1 MMATQ
6 SLLEANHG
14 NGPLRLALRFTLRL
28 LSALALAAPCAAAT
42 FTVTSNADT
51 AGASCAATCTLRQ
64 AITAAN
70 SNAGADNITFNVPGS
85 GVRLFTPASAYPAL
99 TGPTVIDGYTQPSAS
114 ANTLAVG
121 SDASI
126 LIRIEGGGGIGSAQ
140 LDLSGGNSTIRGLS
154 FGNFGSGVSI
164 RINDVVGNSGNV
176 VEGVW
181 IGTTANGIGNA
192 PVGSSIVASG
202 TVNTAGLRIG
212 GSAPAQ
218 RNVLTGGV
226 LPFVGPQPAITISSN
241 NAVISNNYIDVDKNG
256 NFDNAAGFP
265 SAAIALRNGA
275 RFGGPN
281 TGERNIVVAGVFLG
295 ADSGNGVMVEGNYFG
310 VGADG
315 LSPLRVGQ
323 TQIDISGGTNHT
335 IRNNVI
341 GSGLPTASGIE
352 VGSSSTP
359 GLRIVGNWIGLGA
372 NGVAARPLGTG
383 IRLGAGAVGT
393 VIGGTGSADGNII
406 ANNLGA
412 GIEITAA
419 PATPVQILGN
429 RIGLNASAQ
438 PAGNVGAGI
447 NVLNANQS
455 VIGSTA
461 LGGANRI
468 AHNGGIGVSI
478 VAGTGNRVSGNSI
491 HSNGGLE
498 LDLGNGSAADGANA
512 NDNLDVDSG
521 GNTRLNHP
529 IFATVTRAG
538 NQITAEVS
546 FGTSANLSGLTLEFY
561 RSSRCDNVGG
571 LGVAQTFVFSA
582 VGLTSTAAGVV
593 APNIS
598 FADAN
603 LAPTFYSA
611 LLTDANGNTSE
622 ISPCVA
628 VPLGLLFLDGFD

>member
-1 MMATQ
+1 M
-6 SLLEANHG
+6 LK
-14 NGPLRLALRFTLRL
+14 FTLRL
-28 LSALALAAPCAAAT
+28 LSALAIAAPCAAAT
-42 FTVTSNADT
+42 FTVTSTADT

-70 SNAGADNITFNVPGS
+70 NNAGADSIVFNVPGS
-85 GVRLFTPASAYPAL
+85 GVRLYTPASAYPVL
-99 TGPTVIDGYTQPSAS
+99 TGPTLIDGYTQPGAS

-126 LIRIEGGGGIGSAQ
+126 LIRIEGGGFASAQ
-140 LDLSGGNSTIRGLS
+140 LDVSGGNSTIRGLS
-154 FGNFGSGVSI
+154 FGNYQSGIAI
-164 RINDVVGNSGNV
+164 RINDVVGNSSNV

-181 IGTTANGIGNA
+181 IGTTADGTGNA
-192 PVGSSIVASG
+192 PSAGSISASG
-202 TVNTAGLRIG
+202 SVNTAGLRIG
-212 GSAPAQ
+212 GSTPAQ

-226 LPFVGPQPAITISSN
+226 ILGSALPAMTISSN

-256 NFDNAAGFP
+256 NVDNAAGFP
-265 SAAIALRNGA
+265 SAAIALPHGA
-275 RFGGPN
+275 RFGGP
-281 TGERNIVVAGVFLG
+281 TAGERNIVVAGVSLG
-295 ADSGNGVMVEGNYFG
+295 ANSGNGVIVEGNYFG

-315 LSPLRVGQ
+315 LSPLRVAQ
-323 TQIDISGGTNHT
+323 TQIAIIGGTNHT

-341 GSGLPTASGIE
+341 GSGLAIASGIE

-359 GLRIVGNWIGLGA
+359 GLRIVGNWIGLAA
-372 NGVAARPLGTG
+372 NGVTARPLGTG

-438 PAGNVGAGI
+438 PAGNAGAGI
-447 NVLNANQS
+447 NVLSGNQS

-478 VAGTGNRVSGNSI
+478 VSGVGNRVSGNSI

-529 IFATVTRAG
+529 ILATVTRAG
-538 NQITAEVS
+538 NQISAAVS

-593 APNIS
+593 AANVS

-603 LAPTFYSA
+603 PAPTFYSA
-611 LLTDANGNTSE
+611 LLTDASGNTSE
-622 ISPCVA
+622 ISPCLA
-628 VPLGLLFLDGFD
+628 VPLGLLFFDGFD